1 MSRVAGT
8 GRRRASA
15 EKSRPSVFWPLA
27 AIIVPAVGWFAK
39 IEISGAENVP
49 AEGAYVIAPNH
60 YSEFDPLIV
69 AVATWRIGRAPRFM
83 AKESLFRVPVLG
95 AALRATGMVPVARS
109 SSSASA
115 KQTLQQSEDLVTHGR
130 GVIVYPEGS
139 LTRDPDM
146 WPMRGK
152 TGAVRLAL
160 AGERVIPVIP
170 AATWGVQQILPRY
183 GKLRFWPPRRRVR
196 VVFGPATDLSAFAGP
211 GAKGSAG
218 LVAATDA
225 VMADVSALLGELRGE
240 QPPAERWNPAAH
252 GQNETGRLDS

>member
-1 MSRVAGT
+1 MSDVARPA
-8 GRRRASA
+8 RRRASP
-15 EKSRPSVFWPLA
+15 EKSRPTVFWPLA

-39 IEISGAENVP
+39 IEVSGAENVP
-49 AEGAYVIAPNH
+49 IEGPYVIAPNH

-69 AVATWRIGRAPRFM
+69 AVATWRVGRAPRFM

-95 AALRATGMVPVARS
+95 AALRATGMVPVARA

-160 AGERVIPVIP
+160 ASGEAIPVIP

-183 GKLRFWPPRRRVR
+183 GKLRLWPPRRRVR
-196 VVFGPATDLSAFAGP
+196 VVFGPPTDLSAYAGA
-211 GAKGSAG
+211 GAKGSAN
-218 LVAATDA
+218 LIAATDA
-225 VMADVSALLGELRGE
+225 VMADVAALLGDLRDE
-240 QPPAERWNPAAH
+240 PAPAERWNPAAH
-252 GQNETGRLDS
+252 GQNETGRLES